1 MPFQIIP
8 NTERASRRSRKEES
22 AAVVRVWMPRD
33 PRLNLA
39 FKVRR
44 HRNKI
49 VALIRFRVANPIFPC
64 LPFLESLIDS
74 QLRTLEI
81 LNAQDQNLGRPQSA
95 HPENPQYDMLTG
107 RSVRQQSTEFLH
119 A

>member
-8 NTERASRRSRKEES
+8 HTERASRRSRKEES
-22 AAVVRVWMPRD
+22 AAVLRVWMPRD
-33 PRLNLA
+33 PRINLA
-39 FKVRR
+39 FKVSR
-44 HRNKI
+44 HWNEI

-64 LPFLESLIDS
+64 LTFLESFIDS
-74 QLRTLEI
+74 ELRTLEI
-81 LNAQDQNLGRPQSA
+81 FNAKDQNLGRPQSA
-95 HPENPQYDMLTG
+95 HSENSQYDMLTG